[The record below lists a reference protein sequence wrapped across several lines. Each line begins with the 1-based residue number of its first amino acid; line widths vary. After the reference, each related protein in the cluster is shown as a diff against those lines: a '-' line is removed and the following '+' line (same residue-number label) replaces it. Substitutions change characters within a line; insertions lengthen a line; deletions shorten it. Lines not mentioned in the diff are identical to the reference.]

1 MHPNKTPCTFHGLT
15 DVGRVRTNNEDAI
28 AIEADVGLAVLA
40 DGMGGYKAGEVASA
54 MATSLVSQRLRDWLS
69 SPQSSAGDTLSA
81 VQASVQAANLAIFEA
96 ARSRTEYEGMGTTL
110 VLLLLQDQGAVIGHV
125 GDARAY
131 RLREGQLTPLT
142 RDHSLLQEQVDAG
155 LVSPEWARLATY
167 RNIVTR
173 AVGVEPM
180 VRLDLA
186 EYEAL
191 PGDLFLLCSDG
202 LHDML
207 TDERIATLLRQAPTL
222 PEAAQALVD
231 AANEAGG
238 RDNIA
243 VILAQCED
251 RSDRCRN

>member
-1 MHPNKTPCTFHGLT
+1 MSPNTPPCTFHGVT
-15 DVGRVRTNNEDAI
+15 DVGRVRANNEDAI
-28 AIEADVGLAVLA
+28 KIEAAVGLAVLA

-54 MATSLVSQRLRDWLS
+54 MATSLISQRLRDWLA
-69 SPQSSAGDTLSA
+69 SPQARDDEALPA

-96 ARSRTEYEGMGTTL
+96 ARAHPEYEGMGTTL
-110 VLLLLQDQGAVIGHV
+110 VLLLLLEKVALIGHV

-131 RLREGQLTPLT
+131 RLRQGQLTPLT

-173 AVGVEPM
+173 AVGVEPL

-186 EYEAL
+186 EHEAL
-191 PGDLFLLCSDG
+191 AGDLYLLCSDG

-207 TDERIATLLRQAPTL
+207 NEERIATVLRQAPSL
-222 PEAAQALVD
+222 PEAAQALID

-238 RDNIA
+238 RDNIS